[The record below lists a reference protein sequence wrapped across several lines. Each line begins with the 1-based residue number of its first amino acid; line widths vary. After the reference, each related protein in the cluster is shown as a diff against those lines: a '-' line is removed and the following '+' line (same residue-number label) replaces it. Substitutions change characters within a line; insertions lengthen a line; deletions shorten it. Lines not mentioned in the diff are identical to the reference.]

1 METVEGTPLSPPR
14 LALALI
20 AIKFQF
26 QFQIQFRSRK
36 WAQGFLPLAK
46 SNLARSQWQLQ
57 GMCGRAGNIR
67 LSSKAF
73 LHTVIYLFDSLSH
86 SPRRHK

>member
-26 QFQIQFRSRK
+26 QFQIQFRSRN

-46 SNLARSQWQLQ
+46 SNLATGLSLLARPQWQLQ
-57 GMCGRAGNIR
+57 GM
-67 LSSKAF
+67 
-73 LHTVIYLFDSLSH
+73 
-86 SPRRHK
+86 